1 MLRFMR
7 NKILIPTLVIAALA
21 TFFSFK
27 YSGKNG
33 DTEKKNKL
41 VIETIY
47 KALQNGHFSPRAVN
61 DSFSSKVYHELLGRL
76 DYDKRFF
83 TQKDISELSKYEF
96 EIDDQIK
103 TGSLEFFDKINEL
116 YHKRI
121 DETEG
126 FYSEILE
133 KPFNYSKKEEYVAA
147 EEGSEYPKNDR
158 ELKERWR
165 QYLKYRSLAQ
175 YVDLKKNQEERIA
188 DKDTSLKEVKTDV
201 ELEAEA
207 REKITKS
214 IEYYYKRVKK
224 LDDEK
229 MFTVYANTITN
240 TQDPHTDY
248 FPPED
253 KERFDEMMSG
263 SFFGIGARLMDK
275 EGKITVTD
283 IIAGSPCWKQGDLE
297 AGDEIIKVAQGA
309 EEPEDI
315 QGYEI
320 EDAVKIIRG
329 PKGSEVRL
337 TVKKANGASQVIPI
351 IRGEV
356 QIEETFA
363 RSAIIN
369 SDDNKIGY
377 IYLPSF
383 YADFY
388 KSGGRRCAE
397 DVAIEIMK
405 LKNAK
410 VDGIILDLRYNGGGS
425 LNDVVNMSGLFID
438 EGPVV
443 QVKSSHS
450 SPVTLEDR
458 QPGTLYDGPLAIMIN
473 QHSASASEIMA
484 AAMQDYKRAVIVGS
498 NTFGKGTVQK
508 VISLDEYLKLTDKVA
523 AKSNDESIG
532 NLKLTIQKFY
542 RINGGS
548 TQLKGVKPDIELPD
562 PYMLVERGEG
572 RNESALEWDEIKP
585 AKYDTYNNA
594 VDVQKLAELSKARTS
609 KDEVFSLMVEN
620 AERIKAEE
628 KDKSHSL
635 VEAEYVKEIQEAKDI
650 SEKMEEFQERPSKF
664 TIVNPKEDMA
674 KINLDSTTI
683 AKNDEWIKNLKK
695 DIYVAETVNIINDMT
710 RMSVNV
716 NNMGMNTK

>member
-21 TFFSFK
+21 TFFSFR
-27 YSGKNG
+27 YSAK
-33 DTEKKNKL
+33 DDAEKKNKL
-41 VIETIY
+41 IIETIY
-47 KALQNGHFSPRAVN
+47 KALENGHFSPREVD
-61 DSFSSKVYHELLGRL
+61 DSFSSNVYHQLLSRM
-76 DYDKRFF
+76 DYDRRFF
-83 TQKDISELSKYEF
+83 TQDDIDVLSAYEF
-96 EIDDQIK
+96 KIDDEIK
-103 TGSLEFFDKINEL
+103 EGKTTFFKKFNEL
-116 YHKRI
+116 YQKRV
-121 DETEG
+121 DQTES
-126 FYSEILE
+126 YYKEILE
-133 KPFNYSKKEEYVAA
+133 KPFNFKKREQYVAA
-147 EEGSEYPKNDR
+147 DDDYPYPANEK

-165 QYLKYRSLAQ
+165 LYLKYRTLTQ
-175 YVDLKKNQEERIA
+175 FTDLKKNQDERIA
-188 DKDTSLKEVKTDV
+188 DKDTSLKEIKTED

-207 REKITKS
+207 REKISSS
-214 IEYYYKRVKK
+214 IEYYYKRMSK

-229 MFTVYANTITN
+229 KFTIYANTITN
-240 TQDPHTDY
+240 VQDPHTDY

-275 EGKITVTD
+275 EGKITVTE

-297 AGDEIIKVAQGA
+297 AGDVIIKVAQGK
-309 EEPEDI
+309 EEPTDI

-320 EDAVKIIRG
+320 DDAVKLIRG
-329 PKGSEVRL
+329 PKGTEVRL
-337 TVKKANGASQVIPI
+337 TVKKANGANEVIPI

-369 SDDNKIGY
+369 TEESKVGY

-397 DVAIEIMK
+397 DVAIEVMK

-450 SPVTLEDR
+450 TPVTLEDR
-458 QPGTLYDGPLAIMIN
+458 QPGVLYDGPLAIMVN
-473 QHSASASEIMA
+473 EQSASASEILA
-484 AAMQDYKRAVIVGS
+484 AAMQDYKRAVIVGA

-523 AKSNDESIG
+523 ARSNDESIG

-548 TQLKGVKPDIELPD
+548 TQLKGVAPDIQLPD
-562 PYMLVERGEG
+562 PYMFITVGERKH
-572 RNESALEWDEIKP
+572 ESALKWDEIEP
-585 AKYDTYNNA
+585 AKYTAYDNA
-594 VDVQKLAELSKARTS
+594 VDIKKLAALSQQRTS
-609 KDEVFSLMVEN
+609 DNATFQLIKEN
-620 AERIKAEE
+620 AERIKKEE
-628 KDKSHSL
+628 KDKAHSL
-635 VEAEYVKEIQEAKDI
+635 KESEYQEEIAEAKAMSD
-650 SEKMEEFQERPSKF
+650 KMEKLQERPAPYD
-664 TIVNPKEDMA
+664 IVNPKEDMA

-695 DIYVAETVNIINDMT
+695 DVYLEETVNIINDMA
-710 RMSVNV
+710 RMSVSV
-716 NNMGMNTK
+716 NNMGMHTK